1 MNPAGSAGG
10 PFGAVG
16 MSAALAPKGA
26 TGRDDKSGPA
36 VQNMNIMLGFPET
49 TSLV

>member
-10 PFGAVG
+10 PSGAVG

-26 TGRDDKSGPA
+26 TGRNDNFGAA
-36 VQNMNIMLGFPET
+36 VQNMNIMLGLEET
-49 TSLV
+49 TSLA